1 MSGDSSEGEDV
12 PKRKALKQLS
22 LEPAAKT
29 PKRFKPSNS
38 STESCLRRAGTI
50 NRMILKNFMCH
61 SLLEVDFTQ
70 NNISMLIGKNGS
82 GKSALLTALIVGLGG
97 KANVT
102 NRGSSIKSFVKNGKT
117 SASIEI
123 QLCNDGPMAY
133 RPQVYGNT
141 ITVIRNL
148 SASGGGSYRVKAE
161 NGAIIATQAKEVLNI
176 TSYLNIQVD
185 NPVCVLTQDTARN
198 FLSSSDP
205 KKKFTLF
212 IKATGLDVLQ
222 NEFNNITKNRHDAE
236 QTLEYKKQHYI
247 KLQEEIG
254 KLKMKIDS
262 HNSIENLKE
271 RKVEIQNELIW
282 AEVKEAEDQLGK
294 EEKIVDKIRKK
305 LEAHESSHMK
315 KAGEV
320 LNMEEQIRESEQQ
333 LADLR
338 NQLEVS
344 KQPEEIA
351 KTELQTIQRAYNE
364 TKQKKHGLSIEI
376 DSKQK
381 DLTYVEQEIKNANE
395 NMSKVV
401 QQRKQR
407 LDKLNVLKDRLKEA
421 DELMETNRN
430 ELFQMKNN
438 IAKNEDEA
446 NNVRAELNQVEQ
458 QLRHETS
465 NLRAL
470 NSEQGNPLLLY
481 GQNMPKIKQT
491 IANQRDR
498 FRQEPRGPLGSYIK
512 LTDKKW
518 AVAVEGHITGGLLRA
533 FTVDNQNDCNLLR
546 QIFKQ
551 CLGGEAEPTII
562 TSKFIYQKHR
572 VQEHL
577 VQAPNDCVSLYDVMV
592 IDDPIVSNC
601 VVDQLGPEN
610 VLLIP
615 TEQLAMELMADRRR
629 VPRNCKQS
637 VTIEGDKYFP
647 DPNYRTYASTYNQAR
662 YLQVDTKEHLTHLK
676 EQIAILNQ
684 RKQTLQNQLNAL
696 QKEILNQT
704 ATKNEM
710 ERKIQKMSMLKQQ
723 CRQQYSDLSNDVE
736 PEIHDLNNLE
746 QELQDIKTL
755 LMEKRVTLKHY
766 EDELKGLKS
775 QIMAQQDKLTNMKM
789 ITKGLEERL
798 WPLQEE
804 IQNLQTKKRQLTT
817 TNEFDERRLE
827 ELQGK
832 VNEAQAALMQK
843 QMTVTTKLS
852 DATKYGKARP
862 AELRSCEEI
871 TSEIQRL
878 ARNISTIET
887 ESENIDH
894 VTEKYRKLRDK
905 SKSARNIL
913 EALSQNLDELIK
925 GEQQRKTHYQLTE
938 NYFQIYIKHSFQ
950 KMMEFRQFRGKLD
963 INMEK
968 KKLDLV
974 VMPQQGSQGLVTT
987 SNLSGGERSFS
998 TVSFLYSLWQCTNFP
1013 FYFLD
1018 EFDVYMDKLNRTK
1031 VIEILLHHAK
1041 SKTDLQFVFLTPQD
1055 VSFITQNVSILKLE
1069 DPRRF
1074 D

>member
-1 MSGDSSEGEDV
+1 MSDDTSESEDV
-12 PKRKALKQLS
+12 PKRKKALKQS
-22 LEPAAKT
+22 SVEPAE
-29 PKRFKPSNS
+29 KRFKSNNS
-38 STESCLRRAGTI
+38 SPESCLRRAGTI

-82 GKSALLTALIVGLGG
+82 GKSALLTALIIGLGG

-102 NRGSSIKSFVKNGKT
+102 NRGSSIKSFVKTGKT
-117 SASIEI
+117 SATIEI
-123 QLCNDGPMAY
+123 QLCNDGPMSY

-141 ITVIRNL
+141 ITIIRNL

-212 IKATGLDVLQ
+212 IKATGLDVLE
-222 NEFNNITKNRHDAE
+222 NEFKNITKNRNDAE

-247 KLQEEIG
+247 KLQEEVR
-254 KLKMKIDS
+254 KLKIKIDS

-271 RKVEIQNELIW
+271 RKVEIQNELLW
-282 AEVKEAEDQLGK
+282 AEVKEVEDQLA
-294 EEKIVDKIRKK
+294 EEGKIVDKIVKK
-305 LEAHESSHMK
+305 LEAHESNHMK
-315 KAGEV
+315 KGQEV
-320 LNMEEQIRESEQQ
+320 LNLEKQISESEQQ
-333 LADLR
+333 LADLK

-344 KQPEEIA
+344 KQPQEIV
-351 KTELQTIQRAYNE
+351 KTELQNLQKTYNE
-364 TKQKKHGLSIEI
+364 TKQKRHGLSIEI
-376 DSKQK
+376 DTKQK
-381 DLTYVEQEIKNANE
+381 DLAYLEQEIKNANE

-401 QQRKQR
+401 QERKQR
-407 LDKLNVLKDRLKEA
+407 LDKLNVLKNKLKEA
-421 DELMETNRN
+421 NELTETNQN
-430 ELFQMKNN
+430 ELFQIKNN
-438 IAKNEDEA
+438 ISKNEDEA
-446 NNVRAELNQVEQ
+446 NNVRAECNQVEQ
-458 QLRHETS
+458 QLRQKTS

-481 GQNMPKIKQT
+481 GQNMPKIKQM
-491 IANQRDR
+491 IEKQKDR

-562 TSKFIYQKHR
+562 TSKFINQKHR
-572 VQEHL
+572 VQDNL
-577 VQAPNDCVSLYDVMV
+577 VQAPNDCQSLYDVMV

-601 VVDQLGPEN
+601 IVDQLSPEN

-615 TEQLAMELMADRRR
+615 SEQRAMELMAERQR
-629 VPRNCKQS
+629 VPKNCKQGI
-637 VTIEGDKYFP
+637 TIEGDKYFP

-662 YLQVDTKEHLTHLK
+662 YLQVDTKEHLKHLK
-676 EQIAILNQ
+676 EEIATLNQ
-684 RKQTLQNQLNAL
+684 KKQTLLNQLNAL
-696 QKEILNQT
+696 QKEIQNQT
-704 ATKNEM
+704 TAKTEM
-710 ERKIQKMSMLKQQ
+710 ERKIQKMSVLKQQ
-723 CRQQYSDLSNDVE
+723 CRQQYSELSNDVE
-736 PEIHDLNNLE
+736 PEIHDLNTLE
-746 QELQDIKTL
+746 QELQDIKSL
-755 LMEKRVTLKHY
+755 LVEKGVTLKQY
-766 EDELKGLKS
+766 EDELKSLKS
-775 QIMAQQDKLTNMKM
+775 QIMAQHGKLSNMKE
-789 ITKGLEERL
+789 ITQGLEERV

-817 TNEFDERRLE
+817 SSDFDQRVLE
-827 ELQGK
+827 ELQSK
-832 VNEAQAALMQK
+832 VNKAQEALTEK
-843 QMTVTTKLS
+843 QEAVTTKLTN
-852 DATKYGKARP
+852 ATKYGKARP
-862 AELRSCEEI
+862 TELRTCQEI
-871 TSEIQRL
+871 KSEIQQL

-887 ESENIDH
+887 ESENIDR
-894 VTEKYRKLRDK
+894 VTQKYRKLRDK
-905 SKSARNIL
+905 DKSARNIL
-913 EALSQNLDELIK
+913 EALDQNVKELIK
-925 GEQQRKTHYQLTE
+925 GVQQRKTHYELTE
-938 NYFQIYIKHSFQ
+938 NYFQVYIKHSFQ

-963 INMEK
+963 INMEQ

-1018 EFDVYMDKLNRTK
+1018 EFDVYMDRLNRTK

-1041 SKTDLQFVFLTPQD
+1041 SKSELQFVFLTPQD
-1055 VSFITQNVSILKLE
+1055 VSFITQEVSILKLE
-1069 DPRRF
+1069 DPRRL